1 MRLNKIV
8 LVPDS
13 FKGTMSS
20 IEICGI
26 MRDAIL
32 ARSPGTE
39 VVSIPVADGGE
50 GSVEAFLSAVGGER
64 ITVPSV
70 GPWMEPIEAAY
81 GLLDGDTA
89 VVETASCAGL
99 PLAAGR
105 LDPGRTSTYGVG
117 LLLKDA
123 LERGCRKIILG
134 LGGSATNDLGVGMAA
149 AMGVK
154 FLDRDGKEFLPVG
167 ETLSEIAKIDYSG
180 LPEPLREA
188 EVTAMCDVDNPLCGP
203 AGAAHIFAPQKGASP
218 EQVKRLDAQ
227 LAAGA
232 ELLLRELGADVA
244 QLPGAGAA
252 GGLGGG
258 AAAFLGA
265 ELRPGI
271 ETVLD
276 IAHFEDHLTG
286 ADLVLTGEGKL
297 DAQSL
302 RGKVVVGAARRCRR
316 AGVPAIAI
324 VGDIG
329 DDVSA
334 IYEEGVTAVLS
345 INRIA
350 ADFPKV
356 RPRSPSDLRLTVD
369 TLMRLLLLR

>member
-1 MRLNKIV
+1 MQLNKIV

-70 GPWMEPIEAAY
+70 GPWMEPIEATY

-154 FLDRDGKEFLPVG
+154 FLDRAGKEFLPVG
-167 ETLSEIAKIDYSG
+167 ETLSEIAKIDCSG

-203 AGAAHIFAPQKGASP
+203 AGAAHIFAPQKGASS

-232 ELLLRELGADVA
+232 GLLLRELGADVA

-276 IAHFEDHLTG
+276 AAHFEDHLTG

-329 DDVSA
+329 DDISA